1 MTQETERDGDVQ
13 PAIAEVAAKPLPDD
27 LTELAERAVEAFRL
41 CRSTSVE
48 NEQACLECGATLAK
62 AKARCGHGK
71 WLPFLE
77 RAGIPRRKARRLMRQ
92 ARSGM
97 DAETLAG
104 KGIRLADEEMSRP
117 GKLATVAH
125 SETDPAPG
133 SAFRAALLRLKV
145 TAEKGCGLASWNGSA
160 VKETVPDT
168 GKLEGDLK

>member
-13 PAIAEVAAKPLPDD
+13 PAIAEVAAQPLSDD
-27 LTELAERAVEAFRL
+27 LTELADRFGEVFRRV
-41 CRSTSVE
+41 CARSVK
-48 NEQACLECGATLAK
+48 NAQACLECGASLAE
-62 AKARCGHGK
+62 AKARCGRGK

-77 RAGIPRRKARRLMRQ
+77 RAGIAERKARRLMRQ